1 MLIGPLFERPHVMRK
16 LRTLVIA
23 GALIGS
29 LSACQSVRTVSHSHS
44 LNDVFGYVYTSSLPL
59 EVVGNPYPGAANDQ
73 VAAAAARAMSGLVSR
88 RRLDFVAVPPDAGA
102 HANGYRVVLFLS
114 GGGIVAGERLC
125 AGRLPTDPAKGGSL
139 HASAALCQ
147 GAKLVA
153 WAEGWGGPVSAVP
166 DATFAALM
174 DRLIDAVFK
183 RETDRERSN
192 PSEWPE
198 G

>member
-1 MLIGPLFERPHVMRK
+1 MPRGRLLSAAAV
-16 LRTLVIA
+16 
-23 GALIGS
+23 GALALIVAG
-29 LSACQSVRTVSHSHS
+29 CQSVRTVSHSHS
-44 LNDVFGYVYTSSLPL
+44 LNDVFGYVYTASLPL

-73 VAAAAARAMSGLVSR
+73 VAAAAAHAMSGLVSR

-153 WAEGWGGPVSAVP
+153 WAEGWGGPVPAVP

-183 RETDRERSN
+183 RETDRENRN
-192 PSEWPE
+192 PTEWPE